1 MKPGEIMNEAVFC
14 GRIVS
19 IREDENSGTVTVACP
34 AVTTTRRSGKV
45 ENGVRVNYPS
55 LSYNKNTITPDVF
68 GSFKRGDYVTIK
80 GYVQAYL
87 GLDKNNGETREITSL
102 YIREM
107 FHDRSKME
115 KVFGIP
121 GRTYPETKNEVYL
134 TGTLAG
140 IVKRTERV
148 LAVRLDLSTEHRN
161 LINAVYYNARA
172 GIASEYS
179 IGDRVHILAMV
190 QTVDT
195 RESRHIYSYQDIVIL
210 DFGKPASSK
219 TPEDV

>member
-1 MKPGEIMNEAVFC
+1 MKHGEIINEAVFC

-19 IREDENSGTVTVACP
+19 IRGNETSGTVTIACP
-34 AVTTTRRSGKV
+34 AVTLTRRSGKI

-55 LSYNKNTITPDVF
+55 LSYNKNTITQEVV
-68 GSFKRGDYVTIK
+68 GNFKRGDYVTIK

-87 GLDKNNGETREITSL
+87 GLDKNNGDTKEITSL
-102 YIREM
+102 YIREI

-115 KVFGIP
+115 AAFGIA
-121 GRTYPETKNEVYL
+121 GRTYPESKNEVYL

-140 IVKRTERV
+140 IVKRAERV
-148 LAVRLDLSTEHRN
+148 LSVRLDLSAEHRN

-195 RESRHIYSYQDIVIL
+195 KENRHIYNYQDIVIL
-210 DFGKPASSK
+210 DLGKPADSHMPAK
-219 TPEDV
+219 G